1 MFLASSSSAC
11 WWVARPLRR
20 FISSTRLGPGQL
32 GSWAVGTDSLESHR
46 LRWHPK
52 YARDIN
58 IQWYWHSKDVPN
70 WDVTRN
76 SLIITDFGTA
86 LKVCVMSAVSAT
98 PLRPWVLHLV
108 ELSETLGTW
117 HCSLALEDH
126 PTNRKWLIN
135 LLRKSPFSRLSRFS
149 MADKW
154 YMHIYIYAWDI
165 PVHKWIYINSIYS
178 LYTMM
183 TWCREATEK
192 SKKLRG
198 PSARRIC
205 RWTSPLTAP
214 WVRCASR
221 QSRASLAQAW
231 RGDATNGWGR
241 NMFHGGCV
249 VNAMFF
255 FPISGFSIDR
265 YRHVGT

>member
-154 YMHIYIYAWDI
+154 YMHIYIYI
-165 PVHKWIYINSIYS
+165 CMGY
-178 LYTMM
+178 
-183 TWCREATEK
+183 
-192 SKKLRG
+192 
-198 PSARRIC
+198 PS
-205 RWTSPLTAP
+205 S
-214 WVRCASR
+214 
-221 QSRASLAQAW
+221 
-231 RGDATNGWGR
+231 
-241 NMFHGGCV
+241 
-249 VNAMFF
+249 
-255 FPISGFSIDR
+255 
-265 YRHVGT
+265 